1 MIVFVGYD
9 FAMGMWDDVGTR
21 SWIFDSCP
29 KQMLEIPLFITMM
42 GVSRNKR
49 ERHRQVVR
57 TFLCGSRTKGLM
69 LRKQKKFCE
78 ESTRC
83 FSSTQYVN

>member
-1 MIVFVGYD
+1 VIVFVGYD

-49 ERHRQVVR
+49 E
-57 TFLCGSRTKGLM
+57 
-69 LRKQKKFCE
+69 
-78 ESTRC
+78 
-83 FSSTQYVN
+83 